1 MSRNLGVTEL
11 VRNTLPEWT
20 VPIFE
25 VTALFGDEF
34 LVVGVLGLFA
44 IAGAYQAAST
54 SDTHRLVPDRTAF
67 VLAVVLGGLALTL
80 VLKTAF
86 GSPRPPESLQ
96 AVPRESDGFPS
107 GHTMAATVL
116 WGALATWSLW
126 STARRRTIVAAS
138 IIGLVAFSRLAL
150 GVHFLVD
157 VLASVAFGL
166 GYLYLAARLTNEQ
179 PAPMF
184 AGAVGLGTIAL
195 LITSGE
201 TDGWLAFAGCVG
213 GAAAWW
219 VSMQPRV
226 QDVWTSITQ

>member
-11 VRNTLPEWT
+11 LRNTLPEWT

-25 VTALFGDEF
+25 VTALLGDEF
-34 LVVGVLGLFA
+34 VVVGVLGLFA
-44 IAGAYQAAST
+44 ISGASQAAS
-54 SDTHRLVPDRTAF
+54 SDTDRLLPDRTAF

-96 AVPRESDGFPS
+96 AVPRESNGFPS

-116 WGALATWSLW
+116 WGALAIWSLQ
-126 STARRRTIVAAS
+126 STARRRTVAAAS
-138 IIGLVAFSRLAL
+138 IVGLVAFSRLAL

-184 AGAVGLGTIAL
+184 AGAIGLGTIAL
-195 LITSGE
+195 LITGGE

-213 GAAAWW
+213 GAGAWW
-219 VSMQPRV
+219 ATTQPRV
-226 QDVWTSITQ
+226 QELWTSITE